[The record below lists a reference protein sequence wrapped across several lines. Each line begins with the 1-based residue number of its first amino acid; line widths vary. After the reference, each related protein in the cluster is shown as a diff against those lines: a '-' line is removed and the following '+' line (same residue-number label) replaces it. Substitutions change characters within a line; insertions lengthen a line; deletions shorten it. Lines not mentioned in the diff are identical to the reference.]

1 MLEYFAIK
9 KFKTNRDKKVE
20 ERAAA
25 AQAAAEAQGATEPKS
40 PILNAEEEAFLERI
54 TSRGE
59 GEEEEIPPPLPA
71 RPKAATAPIVAE
83 QDPVAQTQTK
93 GKDAQ
98 IALMNGADQVPLP
111 QSPPVTT
118 PDAKDGN
125 KRKNYWSWVPDIPT
139 RAKSLRRSRTDT
151 TQAADTLAAAAETV
165 KNGRG
170 VELNPDGSINLE
182 AETAKEKQDLAEV
195 LDQLNLAAVN
205 NRVFSFS
212 KESQELLE
220 KFKLVLKDLVN
231 GAPHAYNDLERLL
244 KDSEKQ
250 LDKMY
255 GSLPPFLQNLI
266 KQLPTKV
273 TAALAPEL
281 MAVAA
286 EKPDAHLHAQGASAS
301 AQQGGAK
308 SGGKSQKYAKQG
320 YKYAKK
326 YPPLK
331 KLVSEQG
338 AIAAMLRAILNFLK
352 LRFPAVVTG
361 TNVLMSLA
369 VFILLFVFYYCHKR
383 GREVRLEREAASAR
397 SSESDISIEPKI
409 VLVPGTRPPGS
420 GDDGA
425 AAGPSDS
432 MHSSRGPSDGQ
443 DGGGGGS
450 GSYEPPITIHE
461 QPSGTDSRVVDLPSV
476 LDLPDPKTVPLP
488 EGADQGLNGGGEGK
502 GKEV

>member
-1 MLEYFAIK
+1 MLEYFAFR
-9 KFKTNRDKKVE
+9 KFKSNRDKKVE

-25 AQAAAEAQGATEPKS
+25 AKAAAEAQGDTEPKS

-54 TSRGE
+54 TSQAGDD
-59 GEEEEIPPPLPA
+59 EEEIPPPLPA
-71 RPKAATAPIVAE
+71 RPKAATAPILLEHDLAAA
-83 QDPVAQTQTK
+83 PAQTK

-98 IALMNGADQVPLP
+98 TALMDGADQIPLP
-111 QSPPVTT
+111 KSPPVTT
-118 PDAKDGN
+118 PDDREDK
-125 KRKNYWSWVPDIPT
+125 KRKNYWAWVPDIPR
-139 RAKSLRRSRTDT
+139 RAKSMRQTKADT

-165 KNGRG
+165 KKGEG
-170 VELNPDGSINLE
+170 VELNADGTINLE
-182 AETAKEKQDLAEV
+182 AEAAKEKQDLAEV

-212 KESQELLE
+212 KESQDLME
-220 KFKLVLKDLVN
+220 KFKQVLKDLVN

-281 MAVAA
+281 MAAAA
-286 EKPDAHLHAQGASAS
+286 EKPDDHLNAASAS
-301 AQQGGAK
+301 AKQQK
-308 SGGKSQKYAKQG
+308 KSQKYAKQG

-369 VFILLFVFYYCHKR
+369 VFILLFVFWYCHKR
-383 GREVRLEREAASAR
+383 GREVRLEREAASAQ
-397 SSESDISIEPKI
+397 SSQSDLSNEPKI
-409 VLVPGTRPPGS
+409 VLVPGTKPPGS
-420 GDDGA
+420 GNDGT
-425 AAGPSDS
+425 GPSDS
-432 MHSSRGPSDGQ
+432 MSSSRGPPGGQ
-443 DGGGGGS
+443 
-450 GSYEPPITIHE
+450 EPPITIHDE
-461 QPSGTDSRVVDLPSV
+461 IVYDDSRVIDLPSV

-488 EGADQGLNGGGEGK
+488 EGADEGLNGGGEGK
-502 GKEV
+502 GKGKEV

>member
-9 KFKTNRDKKVE
+9 KFKSNRDKKVE

-25 AQAAAEAQGATEPKS
+25 AQAAAEAQGDTEPKS

-54 TSRGE
+54 TSQ
-59 GEEEEIPPPLPA
+59 GEEEEETPPPLPA
-71 RPKAATAPIVAE
+71 RPKAVTAPILPDHDHAA
-83 QDPVAQTQTK
+83 AQTQTQTK
-93 GKDAQ
+93 AKDAQ
-98 IALMNGADQVPLP
+98 TALMDGADQVPLP
-111 QSPPVTT
+111 QSPPVT
-118 PDAKDGN
+118 DEK
-125 KRKNYWSWVPDIPT
+125 KRKNYWSWVPDIPR
-139 RAKSLRRSRTDT
+139 RAKSMRQSKTDT
-151 TQAADTLAAAAETV
+151 SHAAETLAAAAETV
-165 KNGRG
+165 RNGKG
-170 VELNPDGSINLE
+170 VELNADGTVDLE
-182 AETAKEKQDLAEV
+182 AEAAKEKQDLADV

-220 KFKLVLKDLVN
+220 KFKFVLKDLVN

-255 GSLPPFLQNLI
+255 GSLPPFLQTLI

-281 MAVAA
+281 MAAAA
-286 EKPDAHLHAQGASAS
+286 EKPDSHLYAQS
-301 AQQGGAK
+301 AQQDGGK

-331 KLVSEQG
+331 KLVTEQG
-338 AIAAMLRAILNFLK
+338 AIATMLRTILNFLK

-383 GREVRLEREAASAR
+383 GREVRLEREAASAQ
-397 SSESDISIEPKI
+397 SSQSDISVEPKI
-409 VLVPGTRPPGS
+409 VLVPGTKPPGS
-420 GDDGA
+420 GDEGA
-425 AAGPSDS
+425 SAGPSDS
-432 MHSSRGPSDGQ
+432 MHSSRGPSGTGND
-443 DGGGGGS
+443 DGGG
-450 GSYEPPITIHE
+450 YEPPLTIHE
-461 QPSGTDSRVVDLPSV
+461 QPVGSDPRVVDLPSV
-476 LDLPDPKTVPLP
+476 LNLPDPKTVPLP
-488 EGADQGLNGGGEGK
+488 EGADEGLNGSGEGK
-502 GKEV
+502 GREL